1 MKTLLAL
8 PLVLVAAAAGG
19 GAGLFLAPGH
29 EGEAQATVHSEVP
42 PEALAEPDYMPF
54 SKEFIVPLVSDGRV
68 RAHVVLTLGL
78 ESTLLPREEMLRR
91 EPALRDRLM
100 EAVFRHA
107 ATGGFDAMFTD
118 ALPMNRLRL
127 ALNEAV
133 VPVLRP
139 ASATVLITSVDRRD
153 R

>member
-1 MKTLLAL
+1 MRLLLAL
-8 PLVLVAAAAGG
+8 PIVLVAVAGG
-19 GAGLFLAPGH
+19 GAAGLMLAPGDGAH
-29 EGEAQATVHSEVP
+29 GEGAAEAAP
-42 PEALAEPDYMPF
+42 PEPLAAPDYMPF
-54 SKEFIVPLVSDGRV
+54 AKEFIVPLVSEGRV
-68 RAHVVLTLGL
+68 RAHVVLNLGL
-78 ESTLLPREEMLRR
+78 ESTLLPRDEMLRR

-100 EAVFRHA
+100 EALFRHT
-107 ATGGFDAMFTD
+107 ATGGFDGSFTD